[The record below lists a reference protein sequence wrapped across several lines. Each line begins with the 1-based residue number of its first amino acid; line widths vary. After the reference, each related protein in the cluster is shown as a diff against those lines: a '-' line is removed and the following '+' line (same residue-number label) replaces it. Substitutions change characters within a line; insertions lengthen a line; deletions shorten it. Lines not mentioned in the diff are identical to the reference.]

1 MMMSLEQLLQPQ
13 FSNHRGSWR
22 THRYLVHQT
31 PVHFCQAIVML
42 LRFGNEISDVCHF
55 RATK

>member
-1 MMMSLEQLLQPQ
+1 MMSLEQLLQPQ